1 MIVRDAPVWQGR
13 SLTLLASFAVTYGLL
28 QWLYQE
34 GRGTGVE
41 RLLIDTLTVRPS
53 AAVIQWLTPW
63 ERVMAQGHSLV
74 SPHARLN
81 VLNGCEGTE
90 CLFLLWAA
98 VLAYPA
104 AWARRLNG
112 LFFGTGLIYGLN
124 QVRIVGL
131 YYAARH
137 DRELF
142 QLLHGTLAPT
152 LIILLACLFFLVWAQ
167 TSPRPA
173 REPSRP

>member
-1 MIVRDAPVWQGR
+1 MA
-13 SLTLLASFAVTYGLL
+13 LL

-34 GRGTGVE
+34 GRGTWVE
-41 RLLIDTLTVRPS
+41 RLLIDTLTVGPS
-53 AAVIQWLTPW
+53 AAVIQWLTPL
-63 ERVMAQGHSLV
+63 EQVKALGHSLV
-74 SPHARLN
+74 SPQARLN
-81 VLNGCEGTE
+81 ILSGCEGTE

-104 AWARRLNG
+104 AWVRRLNG
-112 LFFGTGLIYGLN
+112 LFFGTVLIYGLN
-124 QVRIVGL
+124 QIRIVAL

-142 QLLHGTLAPT
+142 PLLHGTLAPT

-167 TSPRPA
+167 ASPRPA
-173 REPSRP
+173 LEPSRP